1 MVPVSAMAVFPLALL
16 ITVLPTF
23 NSGLGNSQK
32 PFDESI
38 LVYIIGEDDGNT
50 VSSMNP
56 KV

>member
-16 ITVLPTF
+16 ITVSPTF
-23 NSGLGNSQK
+23 NSALGNSQK

-38 LVYIIGEDDGNT
+38 LVYAIGEDGTT